1 MNIFV
6 DEAGSFVPANV
17 PDSWSTIV
25 AYVSPEIDRVHINSL
40 ISSLRREYGGGGEVK
55 INDIPETRFAK
66 FLGDL
71 ADLRGIAF
79 CVAADAQTGTE
90 QNIKSHQQ
98 KQADKVVEHIEKLV
112 HETARRGLR
121 HLSDEVRALSPQL
134 YTQLICQVELF
145 HDVLVN
151 SVSFYATRIP
161 ATLARI
167 RWRIDRKDV
176 VQTAYEKAFRMI
188 LPALLQTKSLRE
200 PMIMIKDAGDYRH
213 FKRYEFPLGC
223 APTYLFE
230 HYGIATPNDVADVG
244 KMVRDD
250 LKLLDSNSVSGI
262 QVADLLASGLRRI
275 LRGRFGDVEVIARLL
290 GANMV
295 GLARGEPSLRLM
307 AIGEGPSQIATG
319 RTGELFAVMKRATK
333 HYLPRTISK

>member
-6 DEAGSFVPANV
+6 DEAGSFVPAKV

-25 AYVSPEIDRVHINSL
+25 AYVSPEIDRARLNSL
-40 ISSLRREYGGGGEVK
+40 INPLRREFGDGGEAK

-71 ADLRGIAF
+71 ADLRGVAF
-79 CVAADAQTGTE
+79 CVASEAHASTE
-90 QNIKSHQQ
+90 ETIRHHQR
-98 KQADKVVEHIEKLV
+98 KQAEKVVEHVDKMI

-121 HLSDEVRALSPQL
+121 NLADEIRALSPQL

-145 HDVLVN
+145 HDALSN

-161 ATLARI
+161 ATLAKI

-176 VQTAYEKAFRMI
+176 VQTAYEKAFRMV

-213 FKRYEFPLGC
+213 FKRYEFPVGA

-230 HYGIATPNDVADVG
+230 HYGIATSDDVADVG

-250 LKLLDSNSVSGI
+250 LKLLDSNSVVGI
-262 QVADLLASGLRRI
+262 QIADLLASGLRRT
-275 LRGRFGDVEVIARLL
+275 LRGRFTDLGAIARLL

-295 GLARGEPSLRLM
+295 GLSRGEPSLRLI
-307 AIGEGPSQIATG
+307 AVGEGPSRPVTQQTK
-319 RTGELFAVMKRATK
+319 ELFALMKRATK
-333 HYLPRTISK
+333 PYLPRGF